1 MVEKSIKKMKKT
13 KNDKGIQVRRKLKAI
28 GYGLLYFGRHYARYV
43 RNCNCDYYRDE
54 DSFLSVMI
62 SNYHTIEKS
71 LTMPDFEPGHGKER
85 VLVVCGDLVK
95 YRELGFNTQNIQYIS
110 ALQAIDEY
118 RRVHEAV
125 GVSLGAELEQAIA
138 EALKGQVFD
147 TYNQPTITTAD
158 FFPEIDFSTFAYS
171 RHSVRAFS
179 DKVIPLSV
187 IEECV
192 NIARTTPTA
201 CNRQPNKTY
210 VVSDK
215 KMIERVAQWQGG
227 GRGFVEKANKV
238 FIVTSS
244 VHVFG
249 ETEVCEAFKAGG
261 MYTMN
266 LLYALHSKKIGAC
279 TLEWNERIVENNKLR
294 KLIGIPDEEEI
305 IMLIAAGYPKDN
317 FRYVTSKRNE
327 LDRSFVIVNK
337 SL

>member
-1 MVEKSIKKMKKT
+1 MRMT
-13 KNDKGIQVRRKLKAI
+13 KNDRGIQVRRRLKALW
-28 GYGLLYFGRHYARYV
+28 YAFRYFGRHYARYV
-43 RNCNCDYYRDE
+43 RNCNCDYYSDE

-85 VLVVCGDLVK
+85 VLIVCGDLVK

-118 RRVHEAV
+118 RRVHESV

-147 TYNQPTITTAD
+147 TYNQPSVTNAE

-179 DKVIPLSV
+179 NKNIPLSV

-192 NIARTTPTA
+192 SIARTTPTA

-210 VVSDK
+210 VVSNK
-215 KMIERVAQWQGG
+215 KMIERIARLQGG
-227 GRGFVEKANKV
+227 GRGFVEKANKLLV
-238 FIVTSS
+238 VTSN

-249 ETEVCEAFKAGG
+249 NTEICEAFKSGG

-279 TLEWNERIVENNKLR
+279 TLEWNERIPEDGALR
-294 KLIGIPDEEEI
+294 TLIGASDAEEI
-305 IMLIAAGYPKDN
+305 IMVIAAGYPLDE

-327 LDRSFVIVNK
+327 IEKSIQIV
-337 SL
+337 